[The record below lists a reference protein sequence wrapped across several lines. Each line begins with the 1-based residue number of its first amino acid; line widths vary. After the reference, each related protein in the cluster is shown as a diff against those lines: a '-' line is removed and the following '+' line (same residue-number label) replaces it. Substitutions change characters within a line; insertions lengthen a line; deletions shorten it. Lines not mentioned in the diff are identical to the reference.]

1 MILLIGLVVCLPL
14 IKLTITPTTNVV
26 ATAVAL
32 YHKYDRLPS
41 FANGSLGKNKI
52 KVRLQSYYGVQDRK
66 KSFFD
71 DT

>member
-1 MILLIGLVVCLPL
+1 VILLIGVVVCLPL

-41 FANGSLGKNKI
+41 FAKDSLGKNKI
-52 KVRLQSYYGVQDRK
+52 KVRLQSFYGEQEEII
-66 KSFFD
+66 F
-71 DT
+71 